1 MIRLFKKAPQPDQVL
16 VEKERIHQLE
26 AIEIKY
32 QQLLKNNPLPHA
44 EQIVGNAR
52 NVNKAASNRM
62 DSITESSELIGHFI
76 SQSSGIETLSN
87 ASFESASITADTATL
102 SIDKMHEL
110 LNQIQDSKLQICEF
124 TKLLNSLE
132 ENNQNIDQLVGSIK
146 GIASQ
151 TNLLALNAAIEAA
164 RAGEHGRGFAVVAD
178 EVRTL
183 ATTATH
189 SADSI
194 SHEMKSIM
202 DTSAQIM
209 GKQKEV
215 SDVINFSAE
224 IADKTVEDME
234 GLVAKSRES
243 QSSVEE
249 VIQSVR
255 RQLEDSHTIQ
265 SNMEQLVED
274 TRIATSLSGSNYE
287 LATLI
292 TKKLAVLR

>member
-1 MIRLFKKAPQPDQVL
+1 
-16 VEKERIHQLE
+16 
-26 AIEIKY
+26 
-32 QQLLKNNPLPHA
+32 
-44 EQIVGNAR
+44 
-52 NVNKAASNRM
+52 M

-255 RQLEDSHTIQ
+255 RQLQDSHTIQ

-274 TRIATSLSGSNYE
+274 TRIATSLSGSNFE